1 MIVSRCYSAS
11 VDIRSPKI
19 KIGDTAEYTH
29 KFTEKDVK
37 GFADIVGDHNP
48 VHFSDEFARA
58 QNIFTGRIVHGM
70 LLGGLIS
77 TVAGTILPGPG
88 SIYLSQTFKFLKP
101 AYIGDTITA
110 KVKVLEA
117 YKSGKSPTK
126 NIFVFETICFNK
138 DTQQVLVT
146 GEARVLHPKAEFVE

>member
-1 MIVSRCYSAS
+1 
-11 VDIRSPKI
+11 
-19 KIGDTAEYTH
+19 
-29 KFTEKDVK
+29 
-37 GFADIVGDHNP
+37 
-48 VHFSDEFARA
+48 
-58 QNIFTGRIVHGM
+58 M

-138 DTQQVLVT
+138 DTKQVLVT
-146 GEARVLHPKAEFVE
+146 GEARVLHPKAEFV